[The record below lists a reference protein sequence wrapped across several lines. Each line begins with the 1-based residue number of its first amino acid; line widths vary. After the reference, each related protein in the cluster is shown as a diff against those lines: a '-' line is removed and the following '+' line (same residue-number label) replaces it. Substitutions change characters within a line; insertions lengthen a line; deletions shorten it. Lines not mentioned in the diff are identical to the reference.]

1 MPSTVWASFDTRS
14 PGAMPTSA
22 ERSCSFGTTANA
34 EIAPTIATLVRFFA
48 PSNRRFGPKR
58 FLKPLSG
65 SRRLKSGLMPWN
77 DGFSFTWPTFA
88 TTPNTRQ
95 TIATGATASTAVRP
109 FCMNSLPMP
118 PAVIACGWAIIAS
131 VDFIEMPICSQ
142 MCGPQ
147 IDSANSAESST
158 IAPFR
163 SGLFATWP
171 FLRASSRR
179 LGVAFSVFSPPPC
192 AISSSPPLRHVDRLE
207 GGQDALLQLGADP
220 AGHERQRGRHD
231 QEADQDLRREADR
244 EHVQLRHDPRHDAEA
259 GVGDDQG
266 DQDRRGDLDRRHE
279 DRSEGVLGAA
289 DERAER
295 GHLGDADEVVG
306 LREPLHHP
314 GLAADGD
321 EDHHADQRV
330 ELRKHGA
337 LVAVQGVDEP
347 AVGDPDQRVEDR
359 TRDRDR
365 GEQDRDRERERE
377 ADERLLAD
385 EAGQRERVGRHV
397 LVLHRQRREAH
408 CERHGGHAA
417 SAGREHLRREQRRDD
432 EQRADAGEHEE
443 EAHHVLLTD
452 LAKEAVHWPTSPG
465 MPWYRSD
472 VQPGTWP
479 SIHGPAI
486 T

>member
-1 MPSTVWASFDTRS
+1 MPRTVWASFDTRS

-22 ERSCSFGTTANA
+22 ERSWSFGTTANA
-34 EIAPTIATLVRFFA
+34 EMAPTIATFVRFFA
-48 PSNRRFGPKR
+48 PSNRMFGPNR
-58 FLKPLSG
+58 FLAPLSG

-109 FCMNSLPMP
+109 FSMNSLPMP
-118 PAVIACGWAIIAS
+118 PAVIACGWAIIAR
-131 VDFIEMPICSQ
+131 VDFIEVPICSQ

-147 IDSANSAESST
+147 IDSANSAVRST

-171 FLRASSRR
+171 FLRASCLR

-192 AISSSPPLRHVDRLE
+192 AMPPHPLLCDVDGLE
-207 GGQDALLQLGADP
+207 GGHDARLELVADP

-244 EHVQLRHDPRHDAEA
+244 EDVQLRHDPRHDTEP

-266 DQDRRGDLDRRHE
+266 DQDRRGELDGRDEDRRE
-279 DRSEGVLGAA
+279 RVLGAP
-289 DERAER
+289 DDRAER

-314 GLAADGD
+314 GLAADRD

-330 ELRKHGA
+330 ELREHGR
-337 LVAVQGVDEP
+337 LVAVDGVDEP
-347 AVGDPDQRVEDR
+347 AVGEPDQRVEER
-359 TRDRDR
+359 ARDRDR
-365 GEQDRDRERERE
+365 GEQHRDREGERE
-377 ADERLLAD
+377 ADECLLAD
-385 EAGQRERVGRHV
+385 ETGQRERVGRHV

-408 CERHGGHAA
+408 CER
-417 SAGREHLRREQRRDD
+417 
-432 EQRADAGEHEE
+432 
-443 EAHHVLLTD
+443 
-452 LAKEAVHWPTSPG
+452 
-465 MPWYRSD
+465 
-472 VQPGTWP
+472 
-479 SIHGPAI
+479 
-486 T
+486 